1 MLINSTA
8 LNFILLLVV
17 MECFVEE
24 MLAHNFQASK
34 FLPYPCI
41 KASGL
46 ERSSGRK
53 ERRVLISHID
63 EAEYNV
69 ESCTYKMQLNTMFK
83 AYLSRPF
90 G

>member
-1 MLINSTA
+1 
-8 LNFILLLVV
+8 

-34 FLPYPCI
+34 FLPCPCI

-53 ERRVLISHID
+53 KRRVLISHID

-69 ESCTYKMQLNTMFK
+69 ESCTYKKQLNTKF
-83 AYLSRPF
+83 
-90 G
+90 